1 MSSGPWYS
9 AGFLSQQACPRCRFL
24 PLCPWELLDKN
35 ISTKEKTCCCK
46 TPVSPSIPVA
56 NLSSKMKNSF
66 VREAFVLSE
75 KNGSAVL
82 YPLRVLCSS
91 QIVRQS
97 NIRLEM
103 NMHPFKRDL
112 RVFVWRL
119 LRKKGICLFF
129 NSVPDPGQHTLSPRW
144 MGKRTTF
151 SRLPAACVHGFI
163 IKLGMKSEQRGTF
176 CPLSGGPLHI
186 KWQNEKERGVD

>member
-1 MSSGPWYS
+1 MSWHWQGDLILDQHSYCQILYEYRSMSSGPWYS

-112 RVFVWRL
+112 SVFVWWL
-119 LRKKGICLFF
+119 LRKERYL
-129 NSVPDPGQHTLSPRW
+129 SV
-144 MGKRTTF
+144 F
-151 SRLPAACVHGFI
+151 
-163 IKLGMKSEQRGTF
+163 
-176 CPLSGGPLHI
+176 
-186 KWQNEKERGVD
+186 